1 MRCCEFAFTQAKSA
15 GGCNRVQ
22 CSPLIATNCDCA
34 IELLKESEGESL
46 RVKNADMALD
56 PEEVLVSADA
66 SELDLTSAHLHS
78 LEEVP
83 IPETLSV
90 S

>member
-1 MRCCEFAFTQAKSA
+1 MQFLSICSECEFFAFNQAS
-15 GGCNRVQ
+15 CNRDQ
-22 CSPLIATNCDCA
+22 CKPICCDK
-34 IELLKESEGESL
+34 LLLRIRASENF
-46 RVKNADMALD
+46 RVRNADMALD

-66 SELDLTSAHLHS
+66 SSLDLTSAHLHS

-90 S
+90 R